1 MNEITEEYK
10 RMYEKDMQ
18 QIFPDMKKE
27 DHGDLS
33 QLLEEFRQYKG
44 ANEND

>member
-10 RMYEKDMQ
+10 RMYKKEMQ
-18 QIFPDMKKE
+18 QVFPDMKKE

-33 QLLEEFRQYKG
+33 QLLEEFRQYKR
-44 ANEND
+44 AKKK